1 MDELGHLPEVQER
14 SQVNQTRQNRVRFP
28 GIIRDAKRL
37 NVSRIHL
44 YLVLTGQRT
53 SHRLLRRYQAL
64 NKPAA

>member
-1 MDELGHLPEVQER
+1 M
-14 SQVNQTRQNRVRFP
+14 NQTRQNRVRFP

>member
-1 MDELGHLPEVQER
+1 MKP
-14 SQVNQTRQNRVRFP
+14 SRVRFP
-28 GIIRDAKRL
+28 GITRDAKRL

-64 NKPAA
+64 TKPAA